1 MSKQQQQVDKSQVF
15 EKENQILSY
24 SKSVLKKPVE
34 ELSVNTLREEYEQLS
49 QSYAQLL
56 GEVKLLTSVSDRLQ
70 NKLDKANDNVNKK
83 ETELDRAM
91 TVMTKFKTTNTV
103 TNIVFILFVALF
115 FIVDWTIDTADF
127 LDDDS
132 AIKITKLI
140 IDYPSHPIPDIPD
153 YMNTKNVIATIL
165 DKPEQIMEIVI
176 KLVIIF
182 LLIPIRLF
190 LTYLMRKVA
199 PQKQNVDMTVLE

>member
-1 MSKQQQQVDKSQVF
+1 MAKQQQVDKSQVF

-34 ELSVNTLREEYEQLS
+34 ELSVNTLKDEYEQLS

-70 NKLDKANDNVNKK
+70 NKLDKANDNVAKK
-83 ETELDRAM
+83 ETELDK
-91 TVMTKFKTTNTV
+91 TVEVMHQYKTANTV

-127 LDDDS
+127 LDDES
-132 AIKITKLI
+132 AKTITKQI
-140 IDYPSHPIPDIPD
+140 MEYPNHPISDIPD
-153 YMNTKNVIATIL
+153 YMNTKNIIATLL
-165 DKPEQIMEIVI
+165 DKPEQITEILI
-176 KLVIIF
+176 KLVLISLLVPLRF
-182 LLIPIRLF
+182 LLS
-190 LTYLMRKVA
+190 YLMRKVA
-199 PQKQNVDMTVLE
+199 PQKQNVDMAIIE

>member
-1 MSKQQQQVDKSQVF
+1 MAKQQQVDKSQVF

-34 ELSVNTLREEYEQLS
+34 ELSVSALREEYEQLS

-70 NKLDKANDNVNKK
+70 NKLDKANDNVKNK
-83 ETELDRAM
+83 ETELDK
-91 TVMTKFKTTNTV
+91 TVEVMHKYRTTNTV

-132 AIKITKLI
+132 AKIITNQI
-140 IDYPSHPIPDIPD
+140 MDYPKHPISDIPN
-153 YMNTKNVIATIL
+153 YMNTKNVIATLL
-165 DKPEQIMEIVI
+165 DKPEQITEIII
-176 KLVIIF
+176 KLV
-182 LLIPIRLF
+182 LITLIVPIRLF
-190 LTYLMRKVA
+190 LTYLMRKVS
-199 PQKQNVDMTVLE
+199 PQKQNVDMTIIE

>member
-1 MSKQQQQVDKSQVF
+1 MSKQQQQIDKSQVF

-24 SKSVLKKPVE
+24 SKSILKKPTE

-70 NKLDKANDNVNKK
+70 NKLDKASDNVKKK
-83 ETELDRAM
+83 EVELDKA
-91 TVMTKFKTTNTV
+91 TLVMNKYKTTNTV

-132 AIKITKLI
+132 AIQVTKQI
-140 IDYPSHPIPDIPD
+140 MEYPNHPIPDIPD
-153 YMNTKNVIATIL
+153 YMNTKNVIATLL
-165 DKPEQIMEIVI
+165 DKPEQITEIVI
-176 KLVIIF
+176 KLIIIA
-182 LLIPIRLF
+182 LLIPIRIL
-190 LTYLMRKVA
+190 LTYLMRKVSI
-199 PQKQNVDMTVLE
+199 QKQNMDMTILE